1 MILVV
6 SMPAGEHIDHVFK
19 LELFPAVLTS
29 SLKRGS
35 HHFLCVNLLKLHHLI
50 VDNHLIRKQV
60 KIGIFGISDKSAPE
74 GVEHE
79 FFDKNGLVSDYK
91 L

>member
-1 MILVV
+1 
-6 SMPAGEHIDHVFK
+6 
-19 LELFPAVLTS
+19 
-29 SLKRGS
+29 
-35 HHFLCVNLLKLHHLI
+35 LKLHHLI

-60 KIGIFGISDKSAPE
+60 EIGIFGISDKSAPE